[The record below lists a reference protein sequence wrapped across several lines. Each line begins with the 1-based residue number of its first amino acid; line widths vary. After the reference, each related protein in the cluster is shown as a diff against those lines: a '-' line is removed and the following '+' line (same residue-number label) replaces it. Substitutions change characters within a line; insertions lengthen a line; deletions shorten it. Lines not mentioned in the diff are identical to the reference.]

1 MKRLIDI
8 NKSIWGKIKHFATIK
23 DVSINTAVESL
34 LTEAL
39 LNEGYFGINEEG
51 MKQG

>member
-8 NKSIWGKIKHFATIK
+8 NRWLWGKVKDLATVK
-23 DVSINTAVESL
+23 DVSLNAAVESL

-39 LNEGYFGINEEG
+39 RNHGYFHTNEEARS
-51 MKQG
+51 KN